1 MEVLHPVPLDVWQE
15 VAETCPWA
23 TFFHTP
29 AWASVYTQT
38 FPRYA
43 VASRGFVWD
52 NGARAVIP
60 FLAEEKKRFLQRKIK
75 FKSMEPGVYGGI
87 IADRDLSAQEVEE
100 LIRSILAIKNAG
112 GRIVGNPF
120 KEFMLPSAFK
130 KKALFTQMID
140 LTPGAEELW
149 RRFSRGQKSNI
160 NQAQRKNITVRLA
173 RNTQDIETY
182 YEIYL
187 QTVQRWGKNLA
198 AEYPRELFLNLYGQR
213 DNHIR
218 FYLAEKD
225 DRILA
230 GIIVLAWNKKLIY
243 WHGCSRGE
251 ALKEYPN
258 NLLHYT
264 VIIWGSENG
273 YTWYD
278 MGPSMDREGVER
290 FKASFGAEK
299 VFFKSYRW

>member
-1 MEVLHPVPLDVWQE
+1 MEVLNPVPIDFWQQ
-15 VAETCPWA
+15 VAEECPWA

-29 AWASVYTQT
+29 AWASVYAQT

-43 VASRGFVWD
+43 VDSRGFILE

-60 FLAEEKKRFLQRKIK
+60 FLAETKKKFLQRVIK
-75 FKSMEPGVYGGI
+75 LKSMEPGVYGGI
-87 IADRDLSAQEVEE
+87 IADRDLTPQEVGE
-100 LIRSILAIKNAG
+100 LIQHILKIKNAG

-120 KEFMLPSAFK
+120 KEFTVPASFK
-130 KKALFTQMID
+130 KKELFTQMID
-140 LTPGAEELW
+140 LSHGAEQIW
-149 RRFSRGQKSNI
+149 KRFSRGQKSNI
-160 NQAQRKNITVRLA
+160 NQAQRKNIAVRLA

-182 YEIYL
+182 YAIYL
-187 QTVQRWGKNLA
+187 QTIQRWGKNTA
-198 AEYPRELFLNLYGQR
+198 VEYPRELFLNLYRQR
-213 DNHIR
+213 ENHIR

-225 DRILA
+225 GRILA

-243 WHGCSRGE
+243 WHGCSLDD

-264 VIIWGSENG
+264 VIIWGCENG

-278 MGPSMDREGVER
+278 MGPSMDMEGVVR

-299 VFFKSYRW
+299 VFFQSYRW